1 MLWKDPVPGKATGLD
16 ELSLS
21 IPWSHISLTVHFKH
35 FPGCFFSLIRDSC
48 EELLCFS
55 HPDFCPFSSPQ
66 TEYKCYT
73 VLSLFRMTRFFLNCC
88 ITLQNRGDIYLPYYC
103 HTFISQECCIWV
115 TAFKISN
122 LLLFRV
128 FQLPSF
134 KSFKHHHLSQ
144 CVHFFAIVQ
153 VLIACSQKKENLC
166 IYFSYISRQLLSC
179 PFLALEWSIL
189 VNDTLFSDCF

>member
-1 MLWKDPVPGKATGLD
+1 MKRSCAWEGNWVRRTLSQHTLEPHFSDCAFQTFSRLFLYLDKWQLWRT
-16 ELSLS
+16 
-21 IPWSHISLTVHFKH
+21 
-35 FPGCFFSLIRDSC
+35 
-48 EELLCFS
+48 LCFS
-55 HPDFCPFSSPQ
+55 HPDFCPFSFPQ
-66 TEYKCYT
+66 TEYKCCT
-73 VLSLFRMTRFFLNCC
+73 VLSLFRMTRFFLNRC
-88 ITLQNRGDIYLPYYC
+88 ITMQNRGDIYLPYYC